1 MSGTTDA
8 KVLAGPV
15 AGGSPEVE
23 VANDLVRRG
32 LLVTPI
38 AMLVGL
44 LAAGTGGALSVA
56 FAAALVLVNF
66 RVSAALLDRA
76 ARISLGL
83 VMGVALFGF
92 LVRLALVS
100 AAVWLVRDQWWAHA
114 EVLAV
119 TLIVS
124 HLGLLAWEARH
135 VSASLAFPGLQPGRP
150 APVQEQSA

>member
-1 MSGTTDA
+1 MSIQPDA

-15 AGGSPEVE
+15 AGGAPEVE

-32 LLVTPI
+32 LLVTPL

-44 LAAGTGGALSVA
+44 LAAGTDGALSVA

-66 RVSAALLDRA
+66 RVSAALLAWA
-76 ARISLGL
+76 ARVSLGL

-100 AAVWLVRDQWWAHA
+100 GAVWLVRDQWWAHA
-114 EVLAV
+114 EALAV
-119 TLIVS
+119 SLIVS

-135 VSASLAFPGLQPGRP
+135 VSASLAFPGLQPVRP
-150 APVQEQSA
+150 PPVQEQSA

>member
-1 MSGTTDA
+1 MSETTDS

-114 EVLAV
+114 ETLAV

>member
-119 TLIVS
+119 SLIVS

-150 APVQEQSA
+150 APQEQSA